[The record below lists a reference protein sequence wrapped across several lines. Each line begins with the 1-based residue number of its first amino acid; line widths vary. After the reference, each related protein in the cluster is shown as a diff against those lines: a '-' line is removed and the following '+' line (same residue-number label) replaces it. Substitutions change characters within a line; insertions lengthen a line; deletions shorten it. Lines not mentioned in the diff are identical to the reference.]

1 VIIKVKACGVCK
13 TDLHIH
19 NELQHCEYPLIGPKS
34 EVILQEG
41 MVFSIDIGL
50 FNFPFGGVRLED
62 GVLVTKKGVKVLTK
76 MD

>member
-1 VIIKVKACGVCK
+1 MYGVG
-13 TDLHIH
+13 HGVG
-19 NELQHCEYPLIGPKS
+19 LQHCEYPLIGPKS

-62 GVLVTKKGVKVLTK
+62 GVLVTEEGVEILTRT
-76 MD
+76 DEDGRR